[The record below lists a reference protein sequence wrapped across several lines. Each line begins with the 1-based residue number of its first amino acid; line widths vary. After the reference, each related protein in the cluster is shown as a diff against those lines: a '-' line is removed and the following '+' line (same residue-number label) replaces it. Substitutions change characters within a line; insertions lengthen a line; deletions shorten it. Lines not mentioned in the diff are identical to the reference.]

1 MFCAAV
7 ARVSVF
13 GGTPAWA
20 YRRAI
25 VATRCIRACRR
36 TPSNI
41 AHRLARSGTNHA
53 GPISAAS
60 TSDAGSS
67 PAAES
72 LFAPAGTTFAGLGLS
87 PGICDA
93 LAASGF
99 HQPTA
104 VQALAAPAL
113 LAGSDVV
120 LAAET
125 GSGKTLAY
133 LAPLLARAQAPQASG
148 APPSTLVL
156 CPNAALCGQVA
167 AAGAALLPSAPP
179 PWTVSSRT
187 LPPRT
192 LPPLVLATPGSL
204 VTALDGAAG
213 EDWTREGLPRWAR
226 CVVLDEAD
234 MLLGGSYGRDIEAVL
249 EALRAGDRR
258 DAAERVCAQ
267 LGMEEEE
274 FRALPRHLRQSAYAG
289 GVAAM
294 VKEGYTPP
302 LSQTSPPHTEGP
314 SDSWRRQYVFVA
326 ATMPVD
332 GKYEVGTKLRR
343 AFPQAVWL
351 AGRRLHQQTRD
362 LQHDWRRAEGEQE
375 RARVL
380 QEVIAGDK
388 TMGPG
393 TTTLVF
399 ARDVSSADA
408 TLSALRR
415 TCAARGAALLRYHK
429 EVPQAEREDLLRTL
443 AAPGSSAR
451 EPIVLVCT
459 DAAARGL
466 DLPSVNHVVQADFA
480 ASAVHFLHRVGR
492 TARAGRKGR
501 VTSLYGSEAE
511 PLVDALRAAIAADE
525 PVEGAFSR
533 KRSFRKKF
541 KRYGQYVPRGQTLSG
556 ETGTGR
562 EAR

>member
-1 MFCAAV
+1 
-7 ARVSVF
+7 
-13 GGTPAWA
+13 
-20 YRRAI
+20 
-25 VATRCIRACRR
+25 
-36 TPSNI
+36 
-41 AHRLARSGTNHA
+41 
-53 GPISAAS
+53 
-60 TSDAGSS
+60 
-67 PAAES
+67 
-72 LFAPAGTTFAGLGLS
+72 
-87 PGICDA
+87 
-93 LAASGF
+93 
-99 HQPTA
+99 
-104 VQALAAPAL
+104 
-113 LAGSDVV
+113 
-120 LAAET
+120 
-125 GSGKTLAY
+125 
-133 LAPLLARAQAPQASG
+133 
-148 APPSTLVL
+148 
-156 CPNAALCGQVA
+156 
-167 AAGAALLPSAPP
+167 
-179 PWTVSSRT
+179 
-187 LPPRT
+187 
-192 LPPLVLATPGSL
+192 
-204 VTALDGAAG
+204 
-213 EDWTREGLPRWAR
+213 
-226 CVVLDEAD
+226 
-234 MLLGGSYGRDIEAVL
+234 
-249 EALRAGDRR
+249 
-258 DAAERVCAQ
+258 
-267 LGMEEEE
+267 
-274 FRALPRHLRQSAYAG
+274 
-289 GVAAM
+289 M

-380 QEVIAGDK
+380 QVGPCCDLAAGFRRVGPVHHCLLLCEDDVRVLVSQDGTCIHIPCSGGPSPQALHLEGNHTLPHPTPASTRALAQEVIAGDK

-480 ASAVHFLHRVGR
+480 ASAVHFLHRVGF
-492 TARAGRKGR
+492 GR
-501 VTSLYGSEAE
+501 VGGRSWARTCVGSGHSGSH
-511 PLVDALRAAIAADE
+511 PGQFLAA
-525 PVEGAFSR
+525 
-533 KRSFRKKF
+533 
-541 KRYGQYVPRGQTLSG
+541 
-556 ETGTGR
+556 
-562 EAR
+562 